1 MLEVSPTACQH
12 GEEANKD
19 RTGVVTKHKCVM
31 GESRFNF
38 PAGQEMLLQYKR
50 CCKLSLLQ
58 GSQQAHF
65 QFEMQIMT
73 RFTVQ

>member
-1 MLEVSPTACQH
+1 MLEVSPTACRH

-19 RTGVVTKHKCVM
+19 GTGVVTKHKRVM
-31 GESRFNF
+31 GESRFNS
-38 PAGQEMLLQYKR
+38 PAGLEALARYKR

-73 RFTVQ
+73 RFTAQ